1 LQTRDRYWSPY
12 ALTWSGELESL
23 PRHVS
28 ALRVLHSYK
37 AYAVNKLHAAQAA
50 GRGGRPRSAKTAPAP
65 VAEFV
70 PVAAG
75 DNQLE
80 TTSRKVVPL
89 STELEAGPL
98 AGLWA
103 SLWPAPPAPAKPA
116 ATAEAEAEG
125 GEGDG
130 STDGD
135 GADLLPPDER
145 LRLKEVATLN
155 QQLRRNPKNA
165 ALWLQFI
172 DGQDRWSRLAR
183 VSAPAGVT
191 VGQSLA
197 QQSKG
202 ALVDRKLA
210 IYERALREL
219 PDNEELLTGYLLC
232 AQERWEY
239 GGAAP
244 TAATCFGPLP
254 LTASFSLAAGTART
268 ATFNCSTAG
277 RAC

>member
-1 LQTRDRYWSPY
+1 M
-12 ALTWSGELESL
+12 
-23 PRHVS
+23 
-28 ALRVLHSYK
+28 
-37 AYAVNKLHAAQAA
+37 
-50 GRGGRPRSAKTAPAP
+50 
-65 VAEFV
+65 
-70 PVAAG
+70 AAG
-75 DNQLE
+75 DDESE
-80 TTSRKVVPL
+80 TPSREVVPL
-89 STELEAGPL
+89 ATELEAGPL

-103 SLWPAPPAPAKPA
+103 SLWPAPPSSAKPA
-116 ATAEAEAEG
+116 ATAEAAAEG
-125 GEGDG
+125 GDGDG
-130 STDGD
+130 STDGE

-145 LRLKEVATLN
+145 LRLKEVAALN

-172 DGQDRWSRLAR
+172 EGQDRWSRLAR
-183 VSAPAGVT
+183 GSAPAGVT

-219 PDNEELLTGYLLC
+219 PDNEELLAGYLLC

-244 TAATCFGPLP
+244 TAATCFGGPLP
-254 LTASFSLAAGTART
+254 PDGLVLISSAGTVRT
-268 ATFNCSTAG
+268 ATCKCSTGG